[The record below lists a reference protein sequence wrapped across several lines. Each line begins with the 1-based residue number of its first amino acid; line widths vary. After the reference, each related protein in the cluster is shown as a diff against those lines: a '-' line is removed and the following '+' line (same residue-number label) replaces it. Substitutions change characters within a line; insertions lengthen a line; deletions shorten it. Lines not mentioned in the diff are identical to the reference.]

1 MFILEC
7 SGQCYIYNPEAARAL
22 GTASVPTRRMLAG
35 VSQRTVEDVLGETPQ
50 CPSFSLSDFPERA
63 SFDL

>member
-7 SGQCYIYNPEAARAL
+7 SGQCCIYNPEAARSL

-35 VSQRTVEDVLGETPQ
+35 VLQRTVEGVQGETPQ
-50 CPSFSLSDFPERA
+50 TPCFLTFRLP
-63 SFDL
+63 